1 MRELRERFE
10 KGHQTFQSILT
21 SEGKVGL
28 PNSFFGPDSP
38 MDPDPFANLPKDLL
52 DQTGMKTEEEASKAM
67 PPISPNEPHGAV
79 PQAPK
84 PQLTLADFEAEE
96 ALFSR

>member
-1 MRELRERFE
+1 MEVTIPKVNEE
-10 KGHQTFQSILT
+10 K
-21 SEGKVGL
+21 GKVGL

-52 DQTGMKTEEEASKAM
+52 DQTGMKTDEEASKAM
-67 PPISPNEPHGAV
+67 PPISPNVPHA
-79 PQAPK
+79 APK